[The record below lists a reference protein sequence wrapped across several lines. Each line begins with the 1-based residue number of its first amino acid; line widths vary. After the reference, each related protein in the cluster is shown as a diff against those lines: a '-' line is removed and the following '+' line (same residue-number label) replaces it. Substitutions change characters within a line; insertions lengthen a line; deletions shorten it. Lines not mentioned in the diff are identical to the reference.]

1 MEATTLEQAAESLLS
16 TSEAPEAQGDN
27 LSEAVDEITEPTDD
41 DQGEEIEAVAES
53 DDDVEASDVADEE
66 FGEDDQID
74 DEDLVEAEAEDTNL
88 IPIKVDGKEEMWTL
102 DQLKQSAAGQAAI
115 NKRFQEAAQ
124 VRKELEQQAAALAQQ
139 QQQVV
144 QLYQQAQNGVQAPTP
159 PSRELF
165 ESDPIGYMEE
175 KLKYDEAKAN
185 YDQQMYQVQQMHAAT
200 TQQEQQAHQS
210 YLQEQAEILKQHIP
224 EIADPEKGEKL
235 KGDLMNV
242 GMEYGFTAEEMAR
255 VSDARYVRALN
266 DARKYREL
274 VAKRKQTQQKGGK
287 ARPVVKAGA
296 KKTTDG
302 TAATRKKAQTRLQK
316 TGSINDA
323 LGLILNS

>member
-27 LSEAVDEITEPTDD
+27 LSEAVDQITGPSDD
-41 DQGEEIEAVAES
+41 DQGEEVEAVAES
-53 DDDVEASDVADEE
+53 EDDVEASGEE
-66 FGEDDQID
+66 QEDDQID

-88 IPIKVDGKEEMWTL
+88 IPVKVDGKEEMWTL

-115 NKRFQEAAQ
+115 NKRFQEAAEA
-124 VRKELEQQAAALAQQ
+124 RKQIEQANAALAQQ
-139 QQQVV
+139 QQQLV
-144 QLYQQAQNGVQAPTP
+144 QLYQQAQQGGLQAPTP

-175 KLKYDEAKAN
+175 KLKYDEAKAA
-185 YDQQMYQVQQMHAAT
+185 YDQNLYQMQQM
-200 TQQEQQAHQS
+200 QQRTAQQQQQAHQS

-235 KGDLMNV
+235 KGDLMQV
-242 GMEYGFTAEEMAR
+242 GMEYGFTAEEMAQ

-266 DARKYREL
+266 DARKYRAL
-274 VAKRKQTQQKGGK
+274 VAKRKDAQQKGEK
-287 ARPVVKAGA
+287 ARPVVRAGA
-296 KKTTDG
+296 KKTPDG
-302 TAATRKKAQTRLQK
+302 QAATRKKAQSRLQK